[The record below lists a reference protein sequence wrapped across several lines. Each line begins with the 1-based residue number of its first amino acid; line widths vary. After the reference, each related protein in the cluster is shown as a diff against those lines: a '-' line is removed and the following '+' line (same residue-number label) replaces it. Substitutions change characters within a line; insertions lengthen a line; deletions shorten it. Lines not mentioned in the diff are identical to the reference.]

1 MFSGPLKPIKKM
13 VNFCSKKK
21 IDFLFLKFGFH
32 GQNGIG
38 GIYQNSAR
46 NNVFGDHLKK
56 FKCAKQG
63 HIP

>member
-1 MFSGPLKPIKKM
+1 M
-13 VNFCSKKK
+13 VNFCSKKI

-46 NNVFGDHLKK
+46 NNFVFGDHLKK
-56 FKCAKQG
+56 IKCAKQG

>member
-1 MFSGPLKPIKKM
+1 LLQKN
-13 VNFCSKKK
+13 V
-21 IDFLFLKFGFH
+21 DFLFLKFGFH

-46 NNVFGDHLKK
+46 NNFVFGDHLKK